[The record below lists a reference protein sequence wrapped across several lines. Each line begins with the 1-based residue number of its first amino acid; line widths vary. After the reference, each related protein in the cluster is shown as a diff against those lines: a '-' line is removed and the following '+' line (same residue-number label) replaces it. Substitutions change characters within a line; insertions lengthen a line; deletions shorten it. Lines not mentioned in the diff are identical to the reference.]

1 MRGGNSQTSAI
12 DLPHQRLS
20 EFRKLKESGSS
31 GGTQP
36 SLPSAI
42 AKQKSYTGFQQRNS
56 VLPETIDKKQSHEE
70 LLYAEAR
77 LGGMLAA
84 IPQKM
89 PIGFQQGNRI
99 SLPEGIDKKQSH
111 YAQELSRHED
121 VIAEAD
127 IGMIRPDKVSK
138 T

>member
-1 MRGGNSQTSAI
+1 
-12 DLPHQRLS
+12 LPHQRLS
-20 EFRKLKESGSS
+20 EFRKLKELGSS

-84 IPQKM
+84 IPDFHSSGKGTM
-89 PIGFQQGNRI
+89 KRKE
-99 SLPEGIDKKQSH
+99 LPTAIDKKQSH